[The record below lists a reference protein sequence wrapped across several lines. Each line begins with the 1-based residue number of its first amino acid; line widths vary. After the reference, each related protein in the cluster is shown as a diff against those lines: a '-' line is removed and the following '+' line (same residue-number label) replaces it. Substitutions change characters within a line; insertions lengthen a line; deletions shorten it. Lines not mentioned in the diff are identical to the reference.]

1 MKRKYFTILITS
13 FVIILSFSCASKS
26 EGLVR
31 EDVKPLINAFLNA
44 HVSENQFNDKISE
57 RTLENLIVALD
68 PMKMFFM
75 QQDIAEF
82 EKYKTSLDD
91 DFKSENYDFLE
102 LITKRYMKRF
112 GERMTLLAELLK
124 LKYDFTVDEYL
135 DIDTEEI
142 SYSKTDDEITER
154 WRKYIKFQ
162 MLNYVNVGKS
172 DDEAKDKIRKRY
184 DITEKDVK
192 AQNDSDMYANYVN
205 AVAMSLDPHTSYM
218 TPEENQDFQISMEL
232 KLSGI
237 GAVLRS
243 EDGFIFV
250 ESIIQG
256 GPVSRMNADETVKV
270 NDKIIAVAQ
279 GDDEPVDVVDMLLRD
294 AVKMIRGKKGT
305 TVKLTIIRSYPES
318 NSQQRLVIP
327 VVRDEVVL
335 ETEATRYET
344 YKYDKDLNIGYI
356 NLPSFYSPMNEKDP
370 DARSSASDM
379 KKAIVELKKKNIT
392 SLVLDLR
399 GNPGG
404 SLQEAVEIAGLF
416 IKTGPIL
423 MVKDARSVSSYPDTD
438 PTVQWDGPLIVL
450 IDGFSASA
458 SEIFAGAMRDY
469 NRALI
474 IGSSPTFGKG
484 SVQTYQD
491 LRNKGALKVTIQIF
505 YQPDGTS
512 NNNIGIK
519 PHITI
524 PSYSQIYD
532 YSENKL
538 KYNLD
543 WKPVPKAE
551 FMSYDKKYISPLMI
565 ASLKKKA
572 ETRIK
577 ADSKFIKLN
586 EDILKYREQYNT
598 KKISLKKDSQDDINK
613 SKKRQDELEKTR
625 GNTGKDAP
633 VINLENDIFLKEVFN
648 VTSDY
653 SKYMTK

>member
-1 MKRKYFTILITS
+1 MKKKYFVMIITS
-13 FVIILSFSCASKS
+13 FIIILSFSCASKS

-31 EDVKPLINAFLNA
+31 DDVKLLINAFLKA
-44 HVSENQFNDKISE
+44 HVSENSFNDKISE
-57 RTLENLIVALD
+57 RTLDNLINSLD

-75 QQDIAEF
+75 KSDITEF
-82 EKYKTSLDD
+82 AKYKTELDD
-91 DFKSENYDFLE
+91 DFKAENYDFLE
-102 LITKRYMKRF
+102 TITNRYLKRF
-112 GERMTLLAELLK
+112 DEKMTTVKSLLK
-124 LKYDFTVDEYL
+124 NDYDFTIDEYL
-135 DIDTEEI
+135 DINTDETDYPDTEAQAA
-142 SYSKTDDEITER
+142 ER

-162 MLNYVNVGKS
+162 MLNYINIGKS
-172 DDEAKDKIRKRY
+172 QEEAKDKIRKRY

-192 AQNDSDMYANYVN
+192 AQNDSDMYANFVN

-218 TPEENQDFQISMEL
+218 TPEENQDFQISMQL

-237 GAVLRS
+237 GATLRS

-250 ESIIQG
+250 ESIIKG
-256 GPVSRMNADETVKV
+256 GPVSRMKGNNAVKV

-279 GDDEPVDVVDMLLRD
+279 GDGEPVNVIDMLLRD

-305 TVKLTIIRSYPES
+305 TVKLTIIRSDPET
-318 NSQQRLVIP
+318 NTQQTLVIP

-335 ETEATRYET
+335 ETEATKYDS
-344 YKYDKDLNIGYI
+344 YKYDKNLNIGYI
-356 NLPSFYSPMNEKDP
+356 KLPSFYSAMSANDT
-370 DARSSASDM
+370 DAKSSAADM
-379 KKAIVELKKKNIT
+379 KKAIAELKKQKIN

-404 SLQEAVEIAGLF
+404 SLPEAVEIAGLF
-416 IKTGPIL
+416 IKTGPVL
-423 MVKDARSVSSYPDTD
+423 MVKDSTAVRSYPDTD
-438 PTVQWDGPLIVL
+438 PSVQWDGPLVVL

-474 IGSSPTFGKG
+474 IGSGPTFGKG

-491 LRNKGALKVTIQIF
+491 LRTKGALKVTIQIF

-512 NNNIGIK
+512 NNNVGIK
-519 PHITI
+519 PNITI

-532 YSENKL
+532 YSENQL

-551 FMSYDKKYISPLMI
+551 FNSYDKKYVTPFMI
-565 ASLKKKA
+565 AALNKASLK
-572 ETRIK
+572 RMN
-577 ADSKFIKLN
+577 ADPKFKKLN
-586 EDILKYREQYNT
+586 EDIKKYKEQYNA
-598 KKISLKKDSQDDINK
+598 KRISLKKDSQEDINN
-613 SKKRQDELEKTR
+613 SRKKQDEYEKNR
-625 GNTGKDAP
+625 GNNDIDAP
-633 VINLENDIFLKEVFN
+633 VINLDADLFLKEVFN

-653 SKYMTK
+653 SKYFKN